1 MSDLQTIQEKFD
13 SLKVCVIIP
22 TYNNAG
28 TLAGVIAD
36 VAQYTRHIVVIND
49 GSTDATQQIIQ
60 SFPFVQGIGYQVNM
74 GKGFALRKAF
84 KYAAEKGYDY
94 AITIDSDG
102 QHFAKDIPAFIQAL
116 ETEKAAIVIGARNM
130 DQASIPGKS
139 SFGHKFSNFWFK
151 VETGITSPDTQ
162 SGFRLYPIHLL
173 KNRRFITRKYEFE
186 IEVLVRSA
194 WRGIT
199 ITSVPVSVYYA
210 PKEVRISHFR
220 PFQDF
225 TRVSILNTFLVIMA
239 FAYIKPRDFFRVV
252 FNKKKS
258 RAFITK
264 HLLNA
269 HQTDRVKPMSIGL
282 GVFMGIVPIWGFQ
295 LLASVALAALLRLN
309 KVLVLIACNISIPP
323 MIPLII
329 FVSYRCGSYWVGAAA
344 TPLAFSKSLTVAFVS
359 QHLRQYIYG
368 SITLAIAAGL
378 AAGLLTYGVLK
389 VFKRKTVTAVE
400 LG

>member
-28 TLAGVIAD
+28 TLSGVIAD
-36 VAQYTRHIVVIND
+36 VAQYTHHIVVIND

-84 KYAAEKGYDY
+84 KYAAEKGYNY

-116 ETEKAAIVIGARNM
+116 ETEKAAIIIGARNM

-194 WRGIT
+194 WRGIA

-239 FAYIKPRDFFRVV
+239 FAYIKPRDFFRVL

-264 HLLNA
+264 HLLSV
-269 HQTDRVKPMSIGL
+269 HQSDRVKAMSIGL

-368 SITLAIAAGL
+368 SITLAFAAGL

-389 VFKRKTVTAVE
+389 LFKRKTVTAVE

>member
-264 HLLNA
+264 HFLNA
-269 HQTDRVKPMSIGL
+269 HQSDRVKAMSIGL

-329 FVSYRCGSYWVGAAA
+329 FLSYRCGSYWVGAAA
-344 TPLAFSKSLTVAFVS
+344 TPLAFSKSLTLAFVS